1 MTEKIEQ
8 LKAGLASDLNRE
20 LDVAKKR
27 ISANRELAN
36 ENFRL
41 GKLVLKERE
50 QARKAREAAR
60 LLEKE
65 NKKLNRRLSTL
76 CKLIAG
82 KTAIEVLEVF
92 QDCKGVISAKRL
104 IDDIAD

>member
-1 MTEKIEQ
+1 MTEKNTQSE
-8 LKAGLASDLNRE
+8 AGLASDLNRE
-20 LDVAKKR
+20 LGEATKR
-27 ISANRELAN
+27 ISANRNLLN
-36 ENFRL
+36 ENFKL
-41 GKLVLKERE
+41 GRLVLKERE
-50 QARKAREAAR
+50 LARKARDASR
-60 LLEKE
+60 ILEKE

-92 QDCKGVISAKRL
+92 KDCKGVISAKQL

>member
-1 MTEKIEQ
+1 MQTDTQ
-8 LKAGLASDLNRE
+8 NGDVLASRLTQE
-20 LDVAKKR
+20 LDGAKKR
-27 ISANRELAN
+27 ISANRDLLN
-36 ENFRL
+36 ENFKL

-50 QARKAREAAR
+50 LARKARDAAR

-92 QDCKGVISAKRL
+92 KDCKGVISAKQL